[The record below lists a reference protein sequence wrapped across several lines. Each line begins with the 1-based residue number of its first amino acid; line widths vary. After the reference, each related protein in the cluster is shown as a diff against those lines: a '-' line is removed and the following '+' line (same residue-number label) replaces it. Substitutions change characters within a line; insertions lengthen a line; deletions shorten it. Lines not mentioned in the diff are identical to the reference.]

1 MNCQID
7 YLHDKIIMSTSVET
21 KMEKMDS
28 SFTSTFIGL
37 SGFPTEVGV
46 STSSSPVDIS
56 NNLWSLK
63 IYPGG
68 FDDESKEY
76 LSCFLHSD
84 VSRPIRAS
92 FKISVM
98 NQKGWKN
105 QHFMSNVKEFNKS
118 TSMWGEAKFILRN
131 DLRNATNGICVED
144 KLVIKVEMTVYGS
157 IEYKTKRSG
166 SIALSPSKNKSTL
179 SQDLASILFTESSA
193 DVTIITGD
201 DRIPAHKFML
211 CLRSEV
217 FKAMLCMGMS
227 ETRSNEIVISD
238 FDESI
243 VRELL
248 KYIYTDECSPKSLE
262 ENCELIFAAAC
273 KYQIQGL
280 ETLCEVYM
288 SSTINV
294 SNVVKIAYFADLYGK
309 KELKNCALQFI
320 AMNAKAVIQTEGF
333 FDSLGFALCQEV
345 LKVIAGVGAD
355 KHDT

>member
-1 MNCQID
+1 
-7 YLHDKIIMSTSVET
+7 MSTSVET

-46 STSSSPVDIS
+46 CTSSSPVDIS
-56 NNLWSLK
+56 KNLWSVK

-68 FDDESKEY
+68 FDEESKDY
-76 LSCFLHSD
+76 LSCFLHSE

-92 FKISVM
+92 FKISIV

-105 QHFMSNVKEFNKS
+105 HFIVSTVKAFNS
-118 TSMWGEAKFILRN
+118 TTCMWGEAKFILRN
-131 DLRNATNGICVED
+131 DLKSATNGICVED
-144 KLVIKVEMTVYGS
+144 KLVIKVDMTVYGS
-157 IEYKTKRSG
+157 IEYNTKRSG
-166 SIALSPSKNKSTL
+166 SIALSPSKYKATL
-179 SQDLASILFTESSA
+179 SQDLASILFMESTS
-193 DVTIITGD
+193 DVTIIAGD
-201 DRIPAHKFML
+201 ERIPAHKFML

-217 FKAMLCMGMS
+217 FKAMLCTGMT
-227 ETRSNEIVISD
+227 ETRTNIIEISD

-248 KYIYTDECSPKSLE
+248 KYIYTDECSPKALE
-262 ENCELIFAAAC
+262 DDCELLFAAAC
-273 KYQIQGL
+273 KYQIKGL
-280 ETLCEVYM
+280 ETLCEVHM

-309 KELKNCALQFI
+309 KELKSCALQFI

-333 FDSLGFALCQEV
+333 FDSLGFTLCQEV
-345 LKVIAGVGAD
+345 LKVIAGVGVD
-355 KHDT
+355 KSDS